1 VLGIGNENIIRKS
14 CIKMLGIYID
24 QNLSWQ
30 EHIEMAKSK
39 LASSLY
45 AIRKVNRC
53 VPINCLKMLYY
64 ALVYPMLTYGIILW
78 GSAYNVHIN
87 KLVIMQKK
95 IVRSISNVDINT
107 HTEPLFVKLN
117 VLKIEDIYKMEICKF
132 MYNYINGD
140 VVEPLCNMFDSTDN
154 VHTHHTRQLAHLRP
168 RINRLNTSLSSLLY
182 RGPHIWNALPV
193 IIKESNTTRIF
204 ISKLR
209 VYLLRT
215 DTN

>member
-1 VLGIGNENIIRKS
+1 
-14 CIKMLGIYID
+14 
-24 QNLSWQ
+24 
-30 EHIEMAKSK
+30 
-39 LASSLY
+39 
-45 AIRKVNRC
+45 
-53 VPINCLKMLYY
+53 
-64 ALVYPMLTYGIILW
+64 
-78 GSAYNVHIN
+78 
-87 KLVIMQKK
+87 
-95 IVRSISNVDINT
+95 VRSISNVDINT